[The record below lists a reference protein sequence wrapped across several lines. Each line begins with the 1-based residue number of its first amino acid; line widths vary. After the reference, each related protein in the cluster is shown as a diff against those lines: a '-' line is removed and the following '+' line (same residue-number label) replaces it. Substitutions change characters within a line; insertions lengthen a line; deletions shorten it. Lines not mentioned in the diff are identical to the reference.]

1 MHQWIIDNGKLKI
14 MVFPAEIIEIVR
26 KAHTINSQ
34 LSIFN
39 SQFLLGVSLINNH
52 LQGYEGRKG
61 EDMNKQELAA
71 LVAEQKT
78 MLHRLMFVQQ

>member
-1 MHQWIIDNGKLKI
+1 MRQWIIDNGKLKI

-39 SQFLLGVSLINNH
+39 SQFLLGVSPINNH
-52 LQGYEGRKG
+52 LRGGGVSVWGGKAFEWGEHWKKYE
-61 EDMNKQELAA
+61 
-71 LVAEQKT
+71 
-78 MLHRLMFVQQ
+78 

>member
-1 MHQWIIDNGKLKI
+1 

-52 LQGYEGRKG
+52 LSYSFFSNTRYKVIPPMPTGIHSREKGRQICPKKERG
-61 EDMNKQELAA
+61 
-71 LVAEQKT
+71 
-78 MLHRLMFVQQ
+78 RWR

>member
-1 MHQWIIDNGKLKI
+1 MQDTGSFHRPGILHHKLEFTALMRQWIIDNGKLKI

-39 SQFLLGVSLINNH
+39 SQFLLGVSPINNH
-52 LQGYEGRKG
+52 L
-61 EDMNKQELAA
+61 
-71 LVAEQKT
+71 
-78 MLHRLMFVQQ
+78 